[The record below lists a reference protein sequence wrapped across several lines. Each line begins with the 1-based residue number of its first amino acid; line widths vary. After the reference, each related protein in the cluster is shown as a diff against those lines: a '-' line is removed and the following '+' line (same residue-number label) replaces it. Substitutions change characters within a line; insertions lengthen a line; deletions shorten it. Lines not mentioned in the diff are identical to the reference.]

1 MNLDDFIVNFAD
13 QFDETNQELFKA
25 STRFKDLDEWSSMI
39 SLSIIAM
46 IDEEY
51 NVQIKGSDIR
61 DSETIEDLFNRVN
74 NING

>member
-25 STRFKDLDEWSSMI
+25 STKFKDLDEWSSI
-39 SLSIIAM
+39 IALSIIAM